1 MLYRTCGYLPS
12 SPHDDDGKYLFANYS
27 AARRIQ
33 SVSGQAGQTDCYENR
48 KVLSMLG
55 FFKETGF

>member
-12 SPHDDDGKYLFANYS
+12 SPHDGKYLFTNYS

-33 SVSGQAGQTDCYENR
+33 SVSGQAGQADCDGTR
-48 KVLSMLG
+48 TVLSMLG